1 MFGGATSYGPS
12 NSLGILNIDNM
23 PLQYNKLSKYMA
35 VPAHILGHA
44 MGIYDDELYIFRGV
58 DNYGDSLLI
67 FGVWT

>member
-1 MFGGATSYGPS
+1 
-12 NSLGILNIDNM
+12 M